1 MAENTVV
8 KEQLTS
14 AMVEAGAELTQKL
27 DEMGLPL
34 TAALWLFEP
43 EVNEWRL
50 VFASPDV
57 AAKGP
62 REVYDRIRQAIDQL
76 KDKAGAAPLSAI
88 ALMDAD
94 ADLVRLLRIALT
106 TGSGINRIRF
116 SKNAIKGHFI
126 DDALI
131 YRVA

>member
-14 AMVEAGAELTQKL
+14 AMVDAGAELTKKL
-27 DEMGLPL
+27 DERAFPI
-34 TAALWLFEP
+34 TALWLFES

-50 VFASPDV
+50 VFASPEV
-57 AAKGP
+57 ATSGP
-62 REVYDRIRQAIDQL
+62 REVYERIRQAIDDL
-76 KDKAGAAPLSAI
+76 KEKAAAAPLSAI
-88 ALMDAD
+88 ALMDAES
-94 ADLVRLLRIALT
+94 DLVRLLRVALR
-106 TGSGINRIRF
+106 TGTGVNRIHF
-116 SKNAIKGHFI
+116 SKNVINGHFI

>member
-8 KEQLTS
+8 KEQLTI
-14 AMVEAGAELTQKL
+14 AMVEAGAELTKKL
-27 DEMGLPL
+27 DEMGVTT

-50 VFASPDV
+50 IFASPEV
-57 AAKGP
+57 GAKGP
-62 REVYDRIRQAIDQL
+62 REVYERIRQAIDQL
-76 KDKAGAAPLSAI
+76 KEKAAAAPLSAV

-94 ADLVRLLRIALT
+94 ADLVRTLRMAIK
-106 TGSGINRIRF
+106 TGGGVSRIRF
-116 SKNAIKGHFI
+116 SKNAINGHFI

>member
-8 KEQLTS
+8 KDQLTS
-14 AMVEAGAELTQKL
+14 AMVEAGAELTKKL
-27 DEMGLPL
+27 DEMAVAT

-50 VFASPDV
+50 VFASPEV
-57 AAKGP
+57 TTRGP
-62 REVYDRIRQAIDQL
+62 REVYEKIRQAIDQL
-76 KDKAGAAPLSAI
+76 KEKAAAAPLSAV

-94 ADLVRLLRIALT
+94 ADLVRLLRVALK
-106 TGSGINRIRF
+106 TGGGLSRIRF
-116 SKNAIKGHFI
+116 SKNVINGHFI

-131 YRVA
+131 YRFA

>member
-8 KEQLTS
+8 KDQLTS
-14 AMVEAGAELTQKL
+14 AMVEAGAELTKKL
-27 DEMGLPL
+27 DEMGVAT

-50 VFASPDV
+50 VFASPEV
-57 AAKGP
+57 TTRGP
-62 REVYDRIRQAIDQL
+62 REVYEKIRQAIDQL
-76 KDKAGAAPLSAI
+76 KEKAAAAPLSAV

-94 ADLVRLLRIALT
+94 ADLVRLLRVALK
-106 TGSGINRIRF
+106 TGGGLSRIRF
-116 SKNAIKGHFI
+116 SKNVINGHFI